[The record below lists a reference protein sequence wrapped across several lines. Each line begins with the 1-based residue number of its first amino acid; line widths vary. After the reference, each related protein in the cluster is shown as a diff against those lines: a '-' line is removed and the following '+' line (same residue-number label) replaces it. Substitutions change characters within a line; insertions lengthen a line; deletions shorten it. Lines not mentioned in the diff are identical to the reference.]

1 MSPRDIVKGQWE
13 ASQRGQFTIWT
24 IYDRPKDHP
33 EGFIARRFEV
43 GGGGKTVATADTI
56 NGKLDD
62 IRMALERAGL
72 VNIRRQEGD
81 EPQIVESWI

>member
-1 MSPRDIVKGQWE
+1 MRAPRDIVKGQWE
-13 ASQRGQFTIWT
+13 ASQRGQLTIWT

-43 GGGGKTVATADTI
+43 GEGKTVATADTI